1 MSAIL
6 NTNTN
11 TNTKRIKS
19 QPKKINEVQC
29 FSHFCDEIYKHHNET
44 SGITKLEKIPDDKMS
59 IPTFE
64 EHNMILKINYTVQ
77 QLRLIN
83 SAYKL
88 KITGNKPMLQSKIFS
103 FLFLSKYALKIQK
116 VARGTIIRKY
126 IKYRGPAFKNKSLC
140 TNMTD
145 FLTMDNISEL
155 SNDQFFSFKDADGFI
170 YGFDLL
176 SFHNLICTTN
186 GQIKNPY
193 NRLSIT
199 SEVINN
205 FKSLLKLSKM
215 LKYKVCIDIKNV
227 DEEVSVKKMVELRAL
242 SLFQNMDALGNYTNS
257 KWFMDL
263 SRHQL
268 VRVLRELLDIW
279 SYRAPLTLETKREI
293 CPPNG
298 NPFPQVIHFGQLS
311 VNENIDEVRRYL
323 LIILEKFVNSGIDRD
338 NKCLGAYYVIGA
350 ITLVNAE
357 AASSLPWLYQ
367 AFSYM
372 Q

>member
-1 MSAIL
+1 
-6 NTNTN
+6 
-11 TNTKRIKS
+11 
-19 QPKKINEVQC
+19 
-29 FSHFCDEIYKHHNET
+29 
-44 SGITKLEKIPDDKMS
+44 
-59 IPTFE
+59 
-64 EHNMILKINYTVQ
+64 
-77 QLRLIN
+77 
-83 SAYKL
+83 
-88 KITGNKPMLQSKIFS
+88 
-103 FLFLSKYALKIQK
+103 
-116 VARGTIIRKY
+116 
-126 IKYRGPAFKNKSLC
+126 
-140 TNMTD
+140 
-145 FLTMDNISEL
+145 
-155 SNDQFFSFKDADGFI
+155 
-170 YGFDLL
+170 
-176 SFHNLICTTN
+176 
-186 GQIKNPY
+186 
-193 NRLSIT
+193 
-199 SEVINN
+199 
-205 FKSLLKLSKM
+205 M